1 MAVLRKLVI
10 VSSAFLGLIVPG
22 ARPATAQASDST
34 SLFAVTF
41 TTGPAWDPAKP
52 AGEQRFISDHSA
64 NLFRLR
70 DSGTIALG
78 GRFGA
83 YGLVVVRAISLES
96 ARQLFQSDLA
106 VSNGVFDMQIEPWL
120 TIFDGCVPGSRSNGE
135 RAGDVSASTDRR
147 SS

>member
-1 MAVLRKLVI
+1 MAVPRKLVFI
-10 VSSAFLGLIVPG
+10 SSALLGLFVSD
-22 ARPATAQASDST
+22 ARPAAAQAIDST

-41 TTGPAWDPAKP
+41 TIGPAWDPAKP
-52 AGEQRFISDHSA
+52 AGEQRFIGDHSA

-70 DSGTIALG
+70 DNGAIAMG

-83 YGLVVVRAISLES
+83 YGLVVVRARSLDS

-106 VSNGVFDMQIEPWL
+106 VANGVFDMQIEPWL
-120 TIFDGCVPGSRSNGE
+120 TIFDGCVPGSRPNGE
-135 RAGDVSASTDRR
+135 SAGDVSVSTDRR